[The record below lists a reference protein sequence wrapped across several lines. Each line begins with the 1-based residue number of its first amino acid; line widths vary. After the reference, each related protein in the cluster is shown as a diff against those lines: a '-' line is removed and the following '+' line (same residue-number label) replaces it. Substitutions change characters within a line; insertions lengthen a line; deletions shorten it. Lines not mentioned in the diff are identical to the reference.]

1 MDCSPQALL
10 SLEIF
15 QARMLEGLP
24 RPPPGDLPTQGLT
37 TVLSYCRQ
45 ILYPL
50 SHQGSP
56 RILEWVV
63 YPFSSVSSGPRN
75 GTGVSCIAHRFFTSW
90 ASREALQE
98 PNMYFSKWNMSCVL
112 PITSL
117 TLEGIGVSLYS
128 LYKASQSNTLYCG
141 LSVCSG
147 NCDFFK
153 IIYFNWRLI
162 TLQHCVGFCH
172 TLTWINHGC
181 TCFSPVPPTFLPI
194 PSLWVVPVHWLWVP
208 CFIHWT
214 WTDHLFHIW

>member
-1 MDCSPQALL
+1 
-10 SLEIF
+10 
-15 QARMLEGLP
+15 
-24 RPPPGDLPTQGLT
+24 
-37 TVLSYCRQ
+37 
-45 ILYPL
+45 
-50 SHQGSP
+50 
-56 RILEWVV
+56 
-63 YPFSSVSSGPRN
+63 
-75 GTGVSCIAHRFFTSW
+75 
-90 ASREALQE
+90 
-98 PNMYFSKWNMSCVL
+98 MYFSKWNMSCVL

-208 CFIHWT
+208 CYMHWT
-214 WTDHLFHIW
+214 WLVICLTYGNIHVSVLFSQIFLPVPSPTESKSLFFTPVSLLSCRSSLPSF

>member
-1 MDCSPQALL
+1 
-10 SLEIF
+10 
-15 QARMLEGLP
+15 MLEGLP
-24 RPPPGDLPTQGLT
+24 CPPPGDLPTQGLT

-45 ILYPL
+45 ILYHL

-56 RILEWVV
+56 RILEWVA

-75 GTGVSCIAHRFFTSW
+75 GTGVSCIAHRFFTNW

-147 NCDFFK
+147 NCDFFFL

-162 TLQHCVGFCH
+162 TYNIVVVFAIHWHKSAIGVHVFPIL
-172 TLTWINHGC
+172 N
-181 TCFSPVPPTFLPI
+181 PPPTSLHI
-194 PSLWVVPVHWLWVP
+194 PSLWVVPVHRLWVP

>member
-1 MDCSPQALL
+1 MSDSLQPHGLQPIRLFCPWRFSRQACWRGCHALL
-10 SLEIF
+10 
-15 QARMLEGLP
+15 Q
-24 RPPPGDLPTQGLT
+24 GDLPTQGLT

-45 ILYPL
+45 ILYHL

-56 RILEWVV
+56 RILEWVA

-75 GTGVSCIAHRFFTSW
+75 GAGVSCIAHRFFTSW

-147 NCDFFK
+147 NCGFFF
-153 IIYFNWRLI
+153 FNY
-162 TLQHCVGFCH
+162 
-172 TLTWINHGC
+172 
-181 TCFSPVPPTFLPI
+181 
-194 PSLWVVPVHWLWVP
+194 
-208 CFIHWT
+208 
-214 WTDHLFHIW
+214 LF